1 MTSSIHTRLVKR
13 IAVSA
18 IKPNR
23 KGGTHYKT
31 KVMRENRRDYINTK
45 MKSVIQAYLMWFFA
59 LWPLV
64 TQNQLFSHTS
74 HGAFTS
80 ERKWYLCHC
89 LRKLHHCLV
98 LLVFTSWFE
107 MSVFRINGNIIFRE
121 LSSCWVSKSICAYGL
136 LSLFF
141 SHFNFVHNIFR
152 VLFLLLMKWCI
163 FYT

>member
-59 LWPLV
+59 LRPLV

-80 ERKWYLCHC
+80 ERKWYWCHC
-89 LRKLHHCLV
+89 LRKRHHCLV

-141 SHFNFVHNIFR
+141 NHFEDIVNKVR